1 MTKELA
7 HADQQ
12 HNTAAAGPVIWILSK
27 GTLQEGGE
35 IIDVYL
41 DRHLAL
47 GDFLT
52 HAAQVS
58 QSNGKIYDPRTNDD
72 GSLHLS
78 GMSEWLAL
86 EPHTV
91 RTKPAVTF

>member
-1 MTKELA
+1 MTDIQLA
-7 HADQQ
+7 ADTTSTQQ
-12 HNTAAAGPVIWILSK
+12 ASPVVWILSK
-27 GTLQEGGE
+27 GILQEGGD

-41 DRHLAL
+41 DRELAL

-52 HAAQVS
+52 HAAQIA
-58 QSNGKIYDPRTNDD
+58 QGNGKIYNPRASDD
-72 GSLHLS
+72 GALHLS

-91 RTKPAVTF
+91 RTKRSLGA